1 MFKLLA
7 VTSFTVFFPRSETSE
22 PKITMLELD
31 VEQLENEDGEIKG
44 PVWPSAL
51 PVDGIFVAYDAS
63 NLHSFRHVRELISKE
78 AISRPMWLVSDEAP
92 FQRGTTTFASR
103 PWS

>member
-31 VEQLENEDGEIKG
+31 VEQLENEDTPGTHAWI
-44 PVWPSAL
+44 
-51 PVDGIFVAYDAS
+51 AS
-63 NLHSFRHVRELISKE
+63 VLQACLKQ
-78 AISRPMWLVSDEAP
+78 A
-92 FQRGTTTFASR
+92 
-103 PWS
+103 